1 MGKRE
6 FGSPELQS
14 SRPKHL
20 PLQPRPLDLRSVPHP
35 IRIPSLSFKLQLFPR
50 NLERELLIQVA
61 ERIEMDALLIG
72 ATLLG
77 SLVGAFVIQK
87 AALEGLL
94 RAMNA
99 DRRLRN

>member
-1 MGKRE
+1 
-6 FGSPELQS
+6 
-14 SRPKHL
+14 
-20 PLQPRPLDLRSVPHP
+20 
-35 IRIPSLSFKLQLFPR
+35 
-50 NLERELLIQVA
+50 
-61 ERIEMDALLIG
+61 MDALLVG

-94 RAMNA
+94 RVMHS